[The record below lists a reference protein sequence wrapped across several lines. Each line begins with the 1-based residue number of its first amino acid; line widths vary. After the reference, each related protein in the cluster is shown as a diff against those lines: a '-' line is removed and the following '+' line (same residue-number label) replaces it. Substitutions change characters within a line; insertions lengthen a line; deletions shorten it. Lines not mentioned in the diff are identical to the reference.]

1 MAESNTTTSHVWK
14 REEQWVSCIL
24 QFSSQYND
32 STWSAN
38 QVIGPPKVY
47 PRHGDIVGAWAQ
59 GNRANDEFIIVGFER
74 AVYPEQID
82 IYETYNPG
90 AVIRV
95 SARNGRDNTDWGTV
109 WETEAPHVEAQSRIF
124 SLPCPNLLCGEIN
137 QIRLDINCSAAGNWC
152 EIDCIKLIG
161 YTSHNDFSYKELAT
175 NLKQLLLDDS
185 LADVTFQLDNGQTIS
200 SHRNILSN
208 RCIYFAQLF
217 EEYSSNIQE
226 PIKIPNTSYEAFYQ
240 ILYFIYTDTLEPVLN
255 YEICLELMR
264 KADEYHLSPIYDK
277 AFNILK
283 KTINKTNV
291 LKLYTQSGLFST
303 SSNDNQQDD
312 IILTDVVNLC
322 VEFIQKNRRDVYL
335 SDQMYQLTKDMLLQ
349 LIQLVQ

>member
-1 MAESNTTTSHVWK
+1 
-14 REEQWVSCIL
+14 
-24 QFSSQYND
+24 
-32 STWSAN
+32 
-38 QVIGPPKVY
+38 
-47 PRHGDIVGAWAQ
+47 
-59 GNRANDEFIIVGFER
+59 NRAPDEFIIVGFER

-95 SARNGRDNTDWGTV
+95 SARNGRDNTDWETV

-124 SLPCPNLLCGEIN
+124 SLPCRNLSCGEIN
-137 QIRLDINCSAAGNWC
+137 QIRLDVNCSAVGNWC

-161 YTSHNDFSYKELAT
+161 YISHNDISYKELAT

-208 RCIYFAQLF
+208 RCIYFAELF
-217 EEYSSNIQE
+217 DEYPSNIQE
-226 PIKIPNTSYEAFYQ
+226 PIKIKNTSYDAFYQ
-240 ILYFIYTDTLEPVLN
+240 ILYFIYTDTLEPVVN
-255 YEICLELMR
+255 YETCLELMR
-264 KADEYHLSPIYDK
+264 KADEYYLSPMYK
-277 AFNILK
+277 EAFNILK

-312 IILTDVVNLC
+312 IILTDVVDLC
-322 VEFIQKNRRDVYL
+322 VEFIRKNRQDVYS
-335 SDQMYQLTKDMLLQ
+335 SDQMQQLTKDMLLR